1 MRVTIRE
8 VAREAG
14 VSVAT
19 VSRVLNDSGPASAE
33 TVRRIREVA
42 ARLRYTPN
50 EAARSLI
57 RSRTQTIGVLLPD
70 LHGAFFSEVI
80 RGVDQRARQAGFHLL
95 VSSFHDDPREME
107 AALHAM
113 RGRVD
118 GLVVM
123 APDVAT
129 RALLAELS
137 NELVA
142 VLLNPPTADGSC
154 SSVHVDNVGGARAM
168 VRHLVR
174 LGRRRIAM
182 ITGEERNHDARERR
196 RGYRAAL
203 RAARLPVLPELE
215 AAGDFTEPS
224 GYAAAQALLALRKR
238 PDAIFAANDA
248 MAVGALSA
256 LRDAGVRVPEDVALV
271 GFDDIPIARDLTPP
285 LTSVHVD
292 MEALGRRA
300 TELALAAIGAPDDK
314 SAPRSP
320 PPRSRRREEVVPT
333 TLVVRSSCGAGE
345 GRRVRGG
352 TRRTRTSA

>member
-19 VSRVLNDSGPASAE
+19 VSRVLNGSGPASAE
-33 TVRRIREVA
+33 TTRRIREVA
-42 ARLRYTPN
+42 QRLRYTPN

-95 VSSFHDDPREME
+95 VSSFHDDPREMG
-107 AALHAM
+107 AAIHAM

-118 GLVVM
+118 GLIVM

-129 RALLAELS
+129 RTLVAELS
-137 NELVA
+137 TELVC
-142 VLLNPPTADGSC
+142 VLVNPPSTDSGRY
-154 SSVHVDNVGGARAM
+154 SVVRIDNVRGARDV
-168 VRHLVR
+168 VRHLVA
-174 LGRRRIAM
+174 LGRRRIAL
-182 ITGEERNHDARERR
+182 IGGEERNHDARERR

-203 RAARLPVLPELE
+203 RAARLPVDAALE
-215 AAGDFTEPS
+215 ATGDFTEPS
-224 GYAAAQALLALRKR
+224 GYAAAEALLHQSKR

-256 LRDAGVRVPEDVALV
+256 LRDAGLRVPEDVALV
-271 GFDDIPIARDLTPP
+271 GFDDIPIARYLTPP

-300 TELALAAIGAPDDK
+300 TELVLDAIAVSSDK
-314 SAPRSP
+314 RHP
-320 PPRSRRREEVVPT
+320 SRRREEVVPT

-352 TRRTRTSA
+352 TRRPRVPA